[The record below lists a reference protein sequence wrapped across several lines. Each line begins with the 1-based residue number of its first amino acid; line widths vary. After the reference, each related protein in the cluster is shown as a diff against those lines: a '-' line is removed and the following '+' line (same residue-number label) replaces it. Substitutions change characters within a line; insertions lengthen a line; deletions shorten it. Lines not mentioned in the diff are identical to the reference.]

1 MKTVKLVLFVL
12 LAAIAVNAQSLKIGY
27 IDSEV
32 ILSQYPPAIKAQS
45 DLDALVA
52 KWRSQLDSMMA
63 DYQQELATVQKQ
75 FQNMPP
81 EKQQEIQQ
89 KMAQKEMQIN
99 QFQQQK
105 FGQPNGEIYQKNQE
119 ILEPIKQK
127 IREAIKEVAK
137 QEKMAFVFD
146 SNQSIPVL
154 LYGDEKYDITFK
166 VLDYLKRG
174 KK

>member
-1 MKTVKLVLFVL
+1 MKTVKVLFVFL
-12 LAAIAVNAQSLKIGY
+12 VAALAINAQSLKIGY

-63 DYQQELATVQKQ
+63 DYQQELAAIQKQ

-81 EKQQEIQQ
+81 DKQQEVQQ
-89 KMAQKEMQIN
+89 KMAQKEMIIN

-105 FGQPNGEIYQKNQE
+105 FGQPNGEIYRKNQE

-127 IREAIKEVAK
+127 IRDAIKEVAK
-137 QEKMAFVFD
+137 QEKMSFVFD

-166 VLDYLKRG
+166 VLDWLKRG

>member
-1 MKTVKLVLFVL
+1 MKKLSVLFIV
-12 LAAIAVNAQSLKIGY
+12 AITALSLNAQSLKIGY

-32 ILSQYPPAIKAQS
+32 ILSQYPPAVKAQS

-52 KWRSQLDSMMA
+52 KWRAQLDSMMN
-63 DYQQELATVQKQ
+63 DYQQQLAAIQKQ

-81 EKQQEIQQ
+81 DKQREIQQ
-89 KMAQKEMQIN
+89 QMAQKEMEIN

-127 IREAIKEVAK
+127 IKDAIKEVAK
-137 QEKMAFVFD
+137 QEGMSFVFD
-146 SNQSIPVL
+146 SNQTIPVL

-166 VLDYLKRG
+166 VLDWLKRG

>member
-1 MKTVKLVLFVL
+1 MKTVKILLVLFVATL
-12 LAAIAVNAQSLKIGY
+12 TVNAQSIKIGY

-63 DYQQELATVQKQ
+63 DYQQELAAIQKQ

-81 EKQQEIQQ
+81 DKQQEIQQ
-89 KMAQKEMQIN
+89 KMAQKEMMIN

-105 FGQPNGEIYQKNQE
+105 FGQPNGEIYRKNQE

-127 IREAIKEVAK
+127 IRDAIKEVAK
-137 QEKMAFVFD
+137 QEKMSFVFD

-166 VLDYLKRG
+166 VLDWLKRG

>member
-1 MKTVKLVLFVL
+1 MKYVKIFLVVL
-12 LAAIAVNAQSLKIGY
+12 LASLAINAQSLKIGY

-52 KWRSQLDSMMA
+52 KWRAQLDSMMA
-63 DYQQELATVQKQ
+63 DYQQELAAIQKQ

-81 EKQQEIQQ
+81 DKQQEIQQ
-89 KMAQKEMQIN
+89 KMAQKEMMIN

-105 FGQPNGEIYQKNQE
+105 FGQPNGEIYRKNQE

-127 IREAIKEVAK
+127 IRDAIKEVAK
-137 QEKMAFVFD
+137 QEKMSFVFD

-166 VLDYLKRG
+166 VLDWLKRG

>member
-1 MKTVKLVLFVL
+1 MKTVKVLFIVL
-12 LAAIAVNAQSLKIGY
+12 FAALAVNAQSIKIGY

-63 DYQQELATVQKQ
+63 DYQQELAAIQKQ

-81 EKQQEIQQ
+81 DKQQEIQQ
-89 KMAQKEMQIN
+89 KMAQKEMMIN

-127 IREAIKEVAK
+127 IRDAIKEVAK
-137 QEKMAFVFD
+137 QEKMSFVFD

-166 VLDYLKRG
+166 VLDWLKRG
-174 KK
+174 SK

>member
-1 MKTVKLVLFVL
+1 MKALKIVLIL
-12 LAAIAVNAQSLKIGY
+12 LFAVVSVNAQKLKIGY

-52 KWRSQLDSMMA
+52 KWRSQLDSMMQ
-63 DYQQELATVQKQ
+63 DYQQELAAVQKQ
-75 FQNMPP
+75 FPNMPP
-81 EKQQEIQQ
+81 EKQQEVQQ
-89 KMAQKEMQIN
+89 KMAQKEMMIN

-127 IREAIKEVAK
+127 IRDAIKQVAK
-137 QEKMAFVFD
+137 AEKMSFVFD

-166 VLDYLKRG
+166 VLDFLKRG